1 MALINRTVVANYSNH
16 EIKITNH
23 WLRGAKLFVDG
34 NYCAHTLNP
43 FALNKK
49 KPILSSSFE
58 ENEQLHN
65 VDVFAWAPLFKV
77 HLKICI
83 NGDKVG
89 GDDF

>member
-1 MALINRTVVANYSNH
+1 MALVNRTVVANYSAH
-16 EIKITNH
+16 EIKVTNH
-23 WLRGAKLFVDG
+23 WFRGAKLFIDEAC
-34 NYCAHTLNP
+34 CAHTRNP
-43 FALNKK
+43 FALNKSK
-49 KPILSSSFE
+49 SVLRTSFE

-83 NGDKVG
+83 DGDKVG